1 MVTEIWSATDR
12 IFCHFGLF
20 SALLPSKNPGKFFF
34 EKKNKNK
41 KNKKT
46 KTTTTKKTP
55 GDIILHMYTINE
67 NHMIHGSWDM
77 ECNKQPEK

>member
-20 SALLPSKNPGKFFF
+20 SALLPSKNPGKKFFF
-34 EKKNKNK
+34 EKKK
-41 KNKKT
+41 KKQNKKT
-46 KTTTTKKTP
+46 RKTKTTKKTP

-67 NHMIHGSWDM
+67 NHMIHGS
-77 ECNKQPEK
+77 